1 MKDARLTELPVK
13 HLEYLFS
20 PPGLP
25 LPVKGESEQGT
36 TSVLV
41 RGGPGAGKTTF
52 ALAIGHAIAAA
63 GGGIVLYVTTEFSS
77 VEIAFKATLIGLDEE
92 AVDDWPGEEGMS
104 PGDVAVQHLSTL
116 RLSQTGGASAK
127 RKRSSIDAVWSLVHL
142 EKPGERR
149 PPLPVRAVVIDAL
162 TLAQTGESEETLRAH
177 LVGFIEALENE
188 GISAVFVEELAPGAS
203 AWSSFVV
210 DVVFD
215 LALQP
220 EPEMQEL
227 RRKLTLSKCRHALS
241 IPGPH
246 DYGLDGGVPAVWPNL
261 FRVVTGGHGQAVP
274 RLLVTDP
281 LRLYVPSDMEGKW
294 IELGSGIILSP
305 SDKVDTHAIKALGH
319 TPGVKSLDVHC
330 GVRTSVGRGSHGVLV
345 YDSEGPHAIGWAI
358 LSVAEKTGTNVCIL
372 HELDRLLSRPGWAT
386 LILHMLEGLRQVGL
400 TVCVHAPHDAMEPV
414 LALADLVWGTGK
426 ARRQAFPPRRHRAFV
441 RQCVRTPW
449 MAGYS
454 LVTEQLSQIESAK
467 DLETLRAV
475 RTAIDG
481 VAASSAG
488 AMEGLRLATAREWMG
503 SGINHLPLRSLLSTA
518 GKEGHHAAW
527 LALLTGADWH
537 AARAALA
544 AVESEVPA
552 PMMLLLW
559 KAVCAAIARNRSAI
573 AELKAALSTP
583 EKALVLG
590 PLLRGLAGTDQLEEA
605 DRIITDFV
613 ARRSLAPWMLERL
626 RADVRLDAEDP
637 AILRDAVARLTS
649 LTTSATLPFI
659 HSAETWHNL
668 GTAHDRLGEHDAAV
682 AAFERAATVN
692 PFLDAARQELARL
705 QAPASPP

>member
-1 MKDARLTELPVK
+1 MKGARLTELPVK

-36 TSVLV
+36 TSILV
-41 RGGPGAGKTTF
+41 RGGAGTGKTTF
-52 ALAIGHAIAAA
+52 ALALGHAIAAS
-63 GGGIVLYVTTEFSS
+63 GGGIVLYLTTEFSP

-92 AVDDWPGEEGMS
+92 AVHVFPGAEGMS
-104 PGDVAVQHLSTL
+104 PGDVAVEHLAAL
-116 RLSQTGGASAK
+116 RHGQPGSPSAK
-127 RKRSSIDAVWSLVHL
+127 RKRNSIDAVWSLLHL

-149 PPLPVRAVVIDAL
+149 PPLPVCAVVIDAL
-162 TLAQTGESEETLRAH
+162 TLPQTGESEETLRAH

-188 GISAVFVEELAPGAS
+188 GISVVFVEELAPGAS

-210 DVVFD
+210 DVVFE
-215 LALQP
+215 LSFHP

-227 RRKLTLSKCRHALS
+227 RRKLTLPKSRHALS

-246 DYGLDGGVPAVWPNL
+246 DYGLDSGVLAVWPDL
-261 FRVVTGGHGQAVP
+261 FRVMTGGHGQAVP
-274 RLLVTDP
+274 RLLVADP
-281 LRLYVPSDMEGKW
+281 LRLYVPSDMDGNW
-294 IELGSGIILSP
+294 IELGAGIVLSP
-305 SDKVDTHAIKALGH
+305 SDKIDTHAIKALAH
-319 TPGVKSLDVHC
+319 TPGVKSLNVHC
-330 GVRTSVGRGSHGVLV
+330 GVKTSVGRGPHGVVV

-358 LSVAEKTGTNVCIL
+358 LSVAEKAGTNVCIL
-372 HELDRLLSRPGWAT
+372 HDLDRLLSRAGWAT
-386 LILHMLEGLRQVGL
+386 LVLHMLEGLRQVGL
-400 TVCVHAPHDAMEPV
+400 TVCVHSPYDAMEPA

-426 ARRQAFPPRRHRAFV
+426 ARRQALSPRRHRAFV

-488 AMEGLRLATAREWMG
+488 AIEGLRLATAREWMG
-503 SGINHLPLRSLLSTA
+503 SAINHLPLRSLLA
-518 GKEGHHAAW
+518 AGGKEGHHAAW

-544 AVESEVPA
+544 AVETEVPA

-559 KAVCAAIARNRSAI
+559 KAVCAAIAKNPSAI
-573 AELKAALSTP
+573 AELQAALASP

-605 DRIITDFV
+605 DRIIADFG

-637 AILRDAVARLTS
+637 AVLRDAVARLTA
-649 LTTSATLPFI
+649 LTTNASLPFI

-668 GTAHDRLGEHDAAV
+668 GTVHDRLGQHDTAI

-692 PFLDAARQELARL
+692 PFLDAARQELTRL
-705 QAPASPP
+705 QPPHSPP